1 MENLV
6 KLLSDE
12 DKEKLRRILYNE
24 YYVKYRKEHREII
37 NLHNGRG
44 IICEY
49 CERQV
54 NKSSLT
60 RHQRS
65 WKCTQSRINKTDQNT
80 NNTNEINTQ
89 KEKEQ
94 NQEREQEQNQEKEQ
108 EDNDLSEEYKS
119 DN

>member
-12 DKEKLRRILYNE
+12 DKEKLRKILYNE
-24 YYVKYRKEHREII
+24 YHVKYRKEHREII

-80 NNTNEINTQ
+80 NNTNEMNTQ
-89 KEKEQ
+89 TEQ
-94 NQEREQEQNQEKEQ
+94 EPEQEQEETQK
-108 EDNDLSEEYKS
+108 DNDLSEEYKS

>member
-60 RHQRS
+60 RHQRL

-80 NNTNEINTQ
+80 NNTNEISNKT
-89 KEKEQ
+89 
-94 NQEREQEQNQEKEQ
+94 EQEQSQ

>member
-12 DKEKLRRILYNE
+12 DKEKLRKILYNE

-49 CERQV
+49 CKRQV
-54 NKSSLT
+54 NKSALA

-65 WKCTQSRINKTDQNT
+65 WKCTQSRVNKDDQNT
-80 NNTNEINTQ
+80 EINT
-89 KEKEQ
+89 KIEQ
-94 NQEREQEQNQEKEQ
+94 ESEQEQEQTQEN
-108 EDNDLSEEYKS
+108 NDLSEEYKS

>member
-65 WKCTQSRINKTDQNT
+65 WKCMQSRINKNDQT
-80 NNTNEINTQ
+80 EIN
-89 KEKEQ
+89 
-94 NQEREQEQNQEKEQ
+94 NQESTREEEPSLNNEVIS
-108 EDNDLSEEYKS
+108 DNDLTEEYKS

>member
-49 CERQV
+49 CGRQV
-54 NKSSLT
+54 NKSNLP
-60 RHQRS
+60 RHQKS
-65 WKCTQSRINKTDQNT
+65 WKCTQSRINKNDLNT
-80 NNTNEINTQ
+80 NNIKT
-89 KEKEQ
+89 EKD
-94 NQEREQEQNQEKEQ
+94 QEQHQEQ